1 MFKVDYLENKIKA
14 AAYEIH
20 AEVNQMY
27 DNRPYGYH
35 LDMVANFVKEYIS
48 EDNEHYMGVIF
59 GAYFHDT
66 IEDARLTY
74 NNVME
79 LAKMYLDDED
89 ALIGTEIVYA
99 LTNEKGR
106 TRAERANDKYYND
119 ICNTP
124 YAPLVKMADRMAN
137 MSYSIEKGSTMAN
150 VYRKELPHFIEA
162 ITKNNKNLPPK
173 EMIEDLKKIVM

>member
-1 MFKVDYLENKIKA
+1 MLKVDYLVNKIKA

-27 DNRPYGYH
+27 DDRPYGYH
-35 LDMVANFVKEYIS
+35 LDMVADFVKKYLP
-48 EDNEHYMGVIF
+48 EDDAHYMGVIF
-59 GAYFHDT
+59 GAYFHDA

-74 NNVME
+74 NNVMV
-79 LAKMYLDDED
+79 LARMYLDDED
-89 ALIGTEIVYA
+89 ALIGTEIAYA

-106 TRAERANDKYYND
+106 TRAERANDKYYED

-137 MSYSIEKGSTMAN
+137 MSYSINKGSRMTN
-150 VYRKELPHFIEA
+150 VYRNELPHFIDA
-162 ITKNNKNLPPK
+162 ITKNNENLPPK
-173 EMIEDLKKIVM
+173 EMIEDLKKL

>member
-27 DNRPYGYH
+27 DNCPYGYH
-35 LDMVANFVKEYIS
+35 LDMVADFVRKYVS
-48 EDNEHYMGVIF
+48 EDNIDYMGIIF

-79 LAKMYLDDED
+79 LAKMYLDDDD
-89 ALIGTEIVYA
+89 ALIGTEIAYA

-106 TRAERANDKYYND
+106 TRDERANDKYYND

-137 MSYSIEKGSTMAN
+137 MSYSIEKGSRMAD
-150 VYRKELPHFIEA
+150 VYRKELPHFIDA
-162 ITKNNKNLPPK
+162 ITKNNENLPPK
-173 EMIEDLKKIVM
+173 EMIEDLKKL